1 MCLRHWHNLR
11 FRNFN
16 IFYTSSKFES
26 LNAKSRFE
34 RRGPLSKSEA
44 LRRSSLAGQIRITEM
59 QNRATQFFD
68 IWNEH
73 FGFVEDLEL

>member
-1 MCLRHWHNLR
+1 MYLKHWHNLR

-16 IFYTSSKFES
+16 NFYTSAKFES
-26 LNAKSRFE
+26 LIAKSRFE

-44 LRRSSLAGQIRITEM
+44 LRRSRLAGQIRITEM

-68 IWNEH
+68 IWNEY
-73 FGFVEDLEL
+73 FGLFEDLEL